1 MTDAP
6 EPGPGPGAAE
16 PDAPGVIAKPPFIY
30 LGFLALGLGLNWIWP
45 YPLLPQSLRYTLGG
59 ALFALGIALA
69 LASIRRFKAVG
80 TSFHT
85 HKPAT
90 AILTDGPDR
99 ISRKPIYIGLTAAYA
114 GIGIAADAP
123 WVWVL
128 LLPTLVVM
136 HYGVIA
142 REERYLERKFGKEY
156 LDYKACVRSWL

>member
-1 MTDAP
+1 MTDTS
-6 EPGPGPGAAE
+6 E

-30 LGFLALGLGLNWIWP
+30 LGFLALGLGLDWLWP
-45 YPLLPQSLRYTLGG
+45 SPLLPETLRYMLGG
-59 ALFALGIALA
+59 ALIGLGIALT
-69 LASIRRFKAVG
+69 LASVRQFRAAG

-85 HKPAT
+85 HKPTT
-90 AILTDGPDR
+90 AILTDGPYR
-99 ISRKPIYIGLTAAYA
+99 ISRNPIYIGLTAIYA

-136 HYGVIA
+136 RYGVIA

-156 LDYKACVRSWL
+156 LDYKARVRRWL

>member
-6 EPGPGPGAAE
+6 EPGPGLGARDQ
-16 PDAPGVIAKPPFIY
+16 DAPGVIAKPPFIY
-30 LGFLALGLGLNWIWP
+30 LGFLALGLGLDWIWP
-45 YPLLPQSLRYTLGG
+45 YPLLPEALRYILGG
-59 ALFALGIALA
+59 ALFALGLGLA
-69 LASIRRFKAVG
+69 LASIRRFKAAG
-80 TSFHT
+80 TDFDT

-90 AILTDGPDR
+90 AILTDGPYR
-99 ISRKPIYIGLTAAYA
+99 VSRNPIYIGLTAAYS
-114 GIGIAADAP
+114 GIGIAMDAL

-156 LDYKACVRSWL
+156 LDYKASVRRWL

>member
-30 LGFLALGLGLNWIWP
+30 LGFLALGLGLDWLWP
-45 YPLLPQSLRYTLGG
+45 YPLLPEVLRYSLGG
-59 ALFALGIALA
+59 ALFALGFALA
-69 LASIRRFKAVG
+69 LASIRRFKAAG

-90 AILTDGPDR
+90 AILTDGPYR
-99 ISRKPIYIGLTAAYA
+99 ISRNPIYIGLTAAYA
-114 GIGIAADAP
+114 GIGVAVDAP

-142 REERYLERKFGKEY
+142 REERYLERKFGREY
-156 LDYKACVRSWL
+156 LDYKARVRRWI

>member
-6 EPGPGPGAAE
+6 EPAAGPDAAE

-30 LGFLALGLGLNWIWP
+30 LGFLALGLGLDWLWP
-45 YPLLPQSLRYTLGG
+45 YPLLPEVLRYPLGG
-59 ALFALGIALA
+59 ALFAFGLVLA
-69 LASIRRFKAVG
+69 LASIRRFRAAG
-80 TSFHT
+80 THFDT

-90 AILTDGPDR
+90 AILTDGPYR
-99 ISRKPIYIGLTAAYA
+99 VSRNPIYIGLTAAYA
-114 GIGIAADAP
+114 GIGVAVDAP

-142 REERYLERKFGKEY
+142 REERYLERKFGREY
-156 LDYKACVRSWL
+156 LDYKASVRRLL